1 MTTQVASDVNG
12 TTQCGNEVKVATRSA
27 SSTTSRPY
35 SRTRRRRR
43 LVAKADLGWKPMFH
57 LSLAL
62 AVAAI
67 VAVWIVT
74 PLSWAYVLWT
84 ALTQIPAL
92 SKGQPAPPSSS
103 LVFKV
108 LHYLTLAY
116 TSTECLFSIYYR
128 FLAYKCQK
136 LRPPLR
142 HPRKHLRQLFLS
154 ALENGTTIEDE
165 EEAYEHRNH
174 LVPHCHGAAGQE
186 SHQGGPTEADMVR
199 DEEEA
204 ARGSDDGEIKLPP
217 LARRRP
223 PRPAHADGGQTP
235 ELSTADLPIS
245 DYMSARP
252 VPYAANAAAIRN
264 DAELEDRTDAASV
277 VSRISVRSLDSA
289 MPSSPQSASV
299 RSLRLPVNA
308 LLAAKEAVND
318 NNSNEKS
325 RHGGGG
331 DHPHSRFLPRLTPE
345 DPRAHDFREYVRHW
359 FGGVPF
365 SEIKRD
371 NMADWLAWSMYGQPL
386 HEIEHERKEWDRA
399 GRPALYCSDGVTL
412 DTDTDLDH
420 HFDDVDQLDLDD
432 AAVERRR
439 HEQTFDSD
447 KLGFVQFCLTLCEAR
462 AATRFAPG
470 RNPSVHALRLTLDP
484 VRVVSR
490 PLLLYGVVALLQNAV
505 IARAKTRGF
514 REYDDGDATRYLL
527 RMPEGW
533 EPRPDLAEDER
544 PLIFLHGLGMG
555 MAQYATL
562 VAVLGKSRALKRRP
576 ILVLLQP
583 HISMSFFQRGFLDP
597 PDQKRCTTGLVRALR
612 LHGMD
617 ERAGGCTVLSH
628 SNGTVRTS
636 FFGCLLPKAHGLIF
650 CGAARRSC
658 MVGCSR
664 TAPNSSRA
672 VASSTPSLSCCTSL
686 GSAPVLSTTNRPRRS
701 SF

>member
-1 MTTQVASDVNG
+1 MATQVDSHANG
-12 TTQCGNEVKVATRSA
+12 TTKERSQGKVATRSSA

-43 LVAKADLGWKPMFH
+43 LATNADLGWKPMFH

-92 SKGQPAPPSSS
+92 SKAQPAPPSSS

-116 TSTECLFSIYYR
+116 TSIECLFSIYYR

-142 HPRKHLRQLFLS
+142 HSRKHLRQLFLS

-174 LVPHCHGAAGQE
+174 LVPHCHDAAGHE
-186 SHQGGPTEADMVR
+186 SKQGGPTEADLAR

-217 LARRRP
+217 RARRRS
-223 PRPAHADGGQTP
+223 PRPAQADGGQTP
-235 ELSTADLPIS
+235 ELSTADLPTS
-245 DYMSARP
+245 DYISARQ
-252 VPYAANAAAIRN
+252 VPYTGNTTAIRN

-277 VSRISVRSLDSA
+277 SRMSVRSLDSA

-299 RSLRLPVNA
+299 RSLRLPIKA
-308 LLAAKEAVND
+308 HLAAKEAVTND
-318 NNSNEKS
+318 NNTDKT
-325 RHGGGG
+325 RHGGGGG

-399 GRPALYCSDGVTL
+399 GRPALYCSDGVTP

-420 HFDDVDQLDLDD
+420 DFDDVDHLELDD
-432 AAVERRR
+432 AAIERRR

-505 IARAKTRGF
+505 IARAKLRGF
-514 REYDDGDATRYLL
+514 REYEDGDATRYLL

-562 VAVLGKSRALKRRP
+562 VAVLGKSRALRRRP

-583 HISMSFFQRGFLDP
+583 HISMSFFQRGFLDL
-597 PDQKRCTTGLVRALR
+597 PDQKRCTTGLARALR

-628 SNGTVRTS
+628 SNGTVRAVFLT
-636 FFGCLLPKAHGLIF
+636 
-650 CGAARRSC
+650 
-658 MVGCSR
+658 VD
-664 TAPNSSRA
+664 APS
-672 VASSTPSLSCCTSL
+672 
-686 GSAPVLSTTNRPRRS
+686 
-701 SF
+701 